1 MQVHDRLSTATTTQ
15 SATALALYVHWP
27 FCRKKCP
34 YCDFNSHVREAV
46 DHDAWRAALLRELR
60 AMHMMSAH
68 TQPLTSIFFGGGTP
82 SLMQA
87 QTVAD
92 IIALSQKL
100 WGHDAQI
107 EITLE
112 ANPTSVEA
120 SHFTE
125 FAAAGVNRV
134 SLGIQSLSAES
145 LAFLG
150 REHSADDALRALDIA
165 NRYFKRTNFDL
176 IYALPWHTSTLWEKE
191 LRKALGYAR
200 GHLSLY
206 QLTIEENT
214 AFYHRYHHKKDFA
227 LPSPE
232 QAAELYELTQSVMD
246 EVHMPAYEISNH
258 ATLGDASRHN
268 LSTWR
273 GDPYI
278 GIGPGAHGRM
288 CTKTQPEVFHA
299 THTLKS
305 PERWLEA
312 VVRDGHGLESIT
324 EISPHERAQERL
336 LMQLRLTEGFPLNTL
351 SNVERA
357 ALNAQINTRALSM
370 LQSVGLL
377 TTEHNLWCVTPRGR
391 LVLNAIISQLLT

>member
-15 SATALALYVHWP
+15 LPAALALYVHWP

-34 YCDFNSHVREAV
+34 YCDFNSHVRDAV
-46 DHDAWRAALLRELR
+46 DHDAWREALLAELR
-60 AMHMMSAH
+60 FMHRMCAH

-87 QTVAD
+87 QTVGD

-120 SHFTE
+120 SSFAE

-134 SLGIQSLSAES
+134 SLGIQSLNAKS
-145 LAFLG
+145 LTFLG
-150 REHSADDALRALDIA
+150 REHSADEALSALEIA
-165 NRYFKRTNFDL
+165 NRHFTRTNFDL
-176 IYALPWHTSTLWEKE
+176 IYALPWHTPRLWEKE
-191 LRKALGYAR
+191 LREALNYER
-200 GHLSLY
+200 GHVSLY

-214 AFYHRYHHKKDFA
+214 AFYHSYHHKKDFA

-232 QAAELYELTQSVMD
+232 LSAELYNITQHVM
-246 EVHMPAYEISNH
+246 EHARMPAYEISNH
-258 ATLGDASRHN
+258 AGLGEASVHN
-268 LSTWR
+268 LSYWR

-278 GIGPGAHGRM
+278 GIGPGAHGRIR
-288 CTKTQPEVFHA
+288 TQSKPDFFHA

-312 VVRDGHGLESIT
+312 VVRDGHGLESFSQIT
-324 EISPHERAQERL
+324 HHERAQERL
-336 LMQLRLTEGFPLNTL
+336 LMGLRLTEGF
-351 SNVERA
+351 
-357 ALNAQINTRALSM
+357 ALNSLSADERTAFDAQIHPRALSM
-370 LQSVGLL
+370 LQSEGLL
-377 TTEHNLWCVTPRGR
+377 TTHNDLWRATPRGR
-391 LVLNAIISQLLT
+391 LVLNAIITQLLT